1 MIPMSDIN
9 FFQFPGFAC
18 SFEGD
23 VSAGFVTPKT
33 CLKGQFTRD
42 DCEKEHCCYTKD
54 EEVSH
59 PDRKSKNCVAIALST
74 KFNSINPVIFKICR
88 CFQTFFA

>member
-1 MIPMSDIN
+1 MIPMSDNN

-33 CLKGQFTRD
+33 CLKGQFTRAY
-42 DCEKEHCCYTKD
+42 CEKKKCCYTED

-59 PDRKSKNCVAIALST
+59 SDRKWKRNDT
-74 KFNSINPVIFKICR
+74 
-88 CFQTFFA
+88 